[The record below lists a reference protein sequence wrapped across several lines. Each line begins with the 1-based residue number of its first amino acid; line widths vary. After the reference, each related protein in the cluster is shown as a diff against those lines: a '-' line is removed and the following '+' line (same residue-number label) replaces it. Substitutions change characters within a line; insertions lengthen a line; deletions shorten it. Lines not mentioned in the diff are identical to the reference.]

1 MGVGNTGCPHCIFC
15 ARGVVAVRIG
25 IDLALHGRTLF
36 GQLSW
41 FSGRSQ
47 EKGSLVSLVVQQE
60 SLESSGGLGE
70 LLGVL
75 ERPWKEI
82 AGAFSRFL

>member
-1 MGVGNTGCPHCIFC
+1 MVFEGELGSMEKSKRRVGVGCPHCIFC

-25 IDLALHGRTLF
+25 TDLALHGRTLF

-70 LLGVL
+70 LLGIL
-75 ERPWKEI
+75 E
-82 AGAFSRFL
+82 